1 MRSVSVANRQKQEKG
16 QRNLAQAGR
25 QVRIAGAF
33 LLLIMLLLLSLI
45 WSICS
50 GSVSVP
56 IMEFLQELR
65 EPKLRGMAWTI
76 IWEIRL
82 PRALAALILGGALAL
97 SGYLLQTFFHNPI
110 AGPFVLGISSGSKL
124 LVALVMVGFLEWN
137 ITINSGM
144 LVAAAFAGALL
155 SMLFVLLVAR
165 KMEQMAMLIVG
176 GVMIGYICSAITD
189 FVVTF
194 ASDADIVNLHNWS
207 MGSFSGISWD
217 NIRVMTPVVLVSLV
231 SRGSFSGMTWE
242 NVAVMVGVTFVSAA
256 AVFLLSKPIGAYQM
270 GETYAKS
277 MGVNVAHLRFFMVI
291 LSSILSGCVAAFAGP
306 VSFVGIAVP
315 HLIRWL
321 FADTRPLVLIPGCFL
336 GGSVF
341 CLFSDW
347 LARTVFAPT
356 ELSIS
361 TVTAVFG
368 APVVIF
374 VMMRKHRKS
383 T

>member
-1 MRSVSVANRQKQEKG
+1 MRSVSEANRQKQEKK

-25 QVRIAGAF
+25 QVRIAAAF
-33 LLLIMLLLLSLI
+33 LLLIVLLLLSLI
-45 WSICS
+45 WSACS

-56 IMEFLQELR
+56 IMEFVQELR

-207 MGSFSGISWD
+207 
-217 NIRVMTPVVLVSLV
+217 
-231 SRGSFSGMTWE
+231 RGSFSGMTWE
-242 NVAVMVGVTFVSAA
+242 NVAVMAGVTFVSAA

>member
-1 MRSVSVANRQKQEKG
+1 MRSVSEANRQKQEKK

-45 WSICS
+45 WSVCS

-144 LVAAAFAGALL
+144 LVAAAFAGAIL

-207 MGSFSGISWD
+207 
-217 NIRVMTPVVLVSLV
+217 
-231 SRGSFSGMTWE
+231 RGSFSGMTWE
-242 NVAVMVGVTFVSAA
+242 NVAVMAGVTFVSAA

-321 FADTRPLVLIPGCFL
+321 FADARPLVLIPGCFL

>member
-1 MRSVSVANRQKQEKG
+1 MRSVPEANRQKQEKG

-33 LLLIMLLLLSLI
+33 LLLIVLLLLSLI
-45 WSICS
+45 WSACS

-207 MGSFSGISWD
+207 
-217 NIRVMTPVVLVSLV
+217 
-231 SRGSFSGMTWE
+231 RGSFSGMTWE
-242 NVAVMVGVTFVSAA
+242 NVAVMAGVTFVSAA

>member
-1 MRSVSVANRQKQEKG
+1 MRSVSEANRQKQEKK
-16 QRNLAQAGR
+16 QRNLAQSGR

-207 MGSFSGISWD
+207 
-217 NIRVMTPVVLVSLV
+217 
-231 SRGSFSGMTWE
+231 RGSFSGMTWE
-242 NVAVMVGVTFVSAA
+242 NVAVMAGVTFVSAA

>member
-1 MRSVSVANRQKQEKG
+1 MRSVSEANRQKQEKK

-45 WSICS
+45 WSACS

-207 MGSFSGISWD
+207 MGSFSGVSWD
-217 NIRVMTPVVLVSLV
+217 NIRVMTPVVLMSLV
-231 SRGSFSGMTWE
+231 C
-242 NVAVMVGVTFVSAA
+242 
-256 AVFLLSKPIGAYQM
+256 VFLLSKPIGAYQL
-270 GETYAKS
+270 GEGYARS
-277 MGVNVAHLRFFMVI
+277 MGVNITAFRAVLI
-291 LSSILSGCVAAFAGP
+291 LLSSVLSAWLAAFAGP
-306 VSFVGIAVP
+306 ISFVGIAVP
-315 HLIRWL
+315 HLAKSL
-321 FADTRPLVLIPGCFL
+321 FGTAKPILMIPACFL
-336 GGSVF
+336 GGAGF
-341 CLFSDW
+341 CLLCD
-347 LARTVFAPT
+347 LIARTVFAPT

-361 TVTAVFG
+361 TVTALFG
-368 APVVIF
+368 APVVIYIM
-374 VMMRKHRKS
+374 VHRKS
-383 T
+383 SRG

>member
-1 MRSVSVANRQKQEKG
+1 MRSVSEANRQKQEKK

-45 WSICS
+45 WSVCS

-207 MGSFSGISWD
+207 
-217 NIRVMTPVVLVSLV
+217 
-231 SRGSFSGMTWE
+231 RGSFSGMTWE
-242 NVAVMVGVTFVSAA
+242 NVAVMAGVTFVSAA

-347 LARTVFAPT
+347 LARTGLAPT

>member
-1 MRSVSVANRQKQEKG
+1 MRSVSEANRQKQEKK

-110 AGPFVLGISSGSKL
+110 AGPFVLGISSGAKL
-124 LVALVMVGFLEWN
+124 MVALVMVGFLEWN

-207 MGSFSGISWD
+207 
-217 NIRVMTPVVLVSLV
+217 
-231 SRGSFSGMTWE
+231 RGSFSGMTWE
-242 NVAVMVGVTFVSAA
+242 NVAVMAGVTFVSAA

>member
-1 MRSVSVANRQKQEKG
+1 MRSVSEANRQKQEKK

-207 MGSFSGISWD
+207 
-217 NIRVMTPVVLVSLV
+217 
-231 SRGSFSGMTWE
+231 RGSFSGMTWE
-242 NVAVMVGVTFVSAA
+242 NVAVMAGVTFLSAA

>member
-1 MRSVSVANRQKQEKG
+1 MRSVSEANRQKQEKK

-207 MGSFSGISWD
+207 
-217 NIRVMTPVVLVSLV
+217 
-231 SRGSFSGMTWE
+231 RGSFSGMTWE
-242 NVAVMVGVTFVSAA
+242 NVAVMAGVTLVSAA

-347 LARTVFAPT
+347 LARTIFAPT

>member
-1 MRSVSVANRQKQEKG
+1 MKSEISKKSDRET
-16 QRNLAQAGR
+16 GR
-25 QVRIAGAF
+25 FIGTLLMV
-33 LLLIMLLLLSLI
+33 LLLIAAVTTISVTLGAIHVSPDEIVKILANKTSGKDIFAVSWEQKTENIIWNIRFPRVIMAFIVGAGLSL
-45 WSICS
+45 C
-50 GSVSVP
+50 GVL
-56 IMEFLQELR
+56 MQ
-65 EPKLRGMAWTI
+65 
-76 IWEIRL
+76 
-82 PRALAALILGGALAL
+82 ALTKNPLADP
-97 SGYLLQTFFHNPI
+97 Y
-110 AGPFVLGISSGSKL
+110 VLGISSGSKL

-207 MGSFSGISWD
+207 
-217 NIRVMTPVVLVSLV
+217 
-231 SRGSFSGMTWE
+231 RGSFSGMTWE
-242 NVAVMVGVTFVSAA
+242 NVAVMAGVTFVSAA

>member
-1 MRSVSVANRQKQEKG
+1 MRSVSEANRQKQEKG

-25 QVRIAGAF
+25 QARIAGAF
-33 LLLIMLLLLSLI
+33 LLLVVLLLLSLI
-45 WSICS
+45 WSACS

-56 IMEFLQELR
+56 ILEFLQELR
-65 EPKLRGMAWTI
+65 EPELRGMAWTI

-207 MGSFSGISWD
+207 
-217 NIRVMTPVVLVSLV
+217 
-231 SRGSFSGMTWE
+231 RGSFSGMTWE
-242 NVAVMVGVTFVSAA
+242 NVAVMAGVIFVSAA

-383 T
+383 A

>member
-1 MRSVSVANRQKQEKG
+1 MRSVSEANRQKQEKG
-16 QRNLAQAGR
+16 QRNLTQAGR
-25 QVRIAGAF
+25 QVRIAAAF
-33 LLLIMLLLLSLI
+33 LLLIVLLLLSLI
-45 WSICS
+45 WSACS

-56 IMEFLQELR
+56 LMEFLQELR

-207 MGSFSGISWD
+207 
-217 NIRVMTPVVLVSLV
+217 
-231 SRGSFSGMTWE
+231 RGSFSGMTWE
-242 NVAVMVGVTFVSAA
+242 NVAVMAGVTFVSAA

-336 GGSVF
+336 GGS
-341 CLFSDW
+341 DW

-383 T
+383 A

>member
-1 MRSVSVANRQKQEKG
+1 MRSVSEANRQKQEKK
-16 QRNLAQAGR
+16 QRNLAQSGR

-45 WSICS
+45 WSACS

-176 GVMIGYICSAITD
+176 GVMIGYICSAVTD

-207 MGSFSGISWD
+207 
-217 NIRVMTPVVLVSLV
+217 
-231 SRGSFSGMTWE
+231 RGSFSGMTWE
-242 NVAVMVGVTFVSAA
+242 NVAVMAGVTFVSAA

>member
-1 MRSVSVANRQKQEKG
+1 MRSVSEANRQKQEKK

-76 IWEIRL
+76 IWEICL

-207 MGSFSGISWD
+207 
-217 NIRVMTPVVLVSLV
+217 
-231 SRGSFSGMTWE
+231 RGSFSGMTWE
-242 NVAVMVGVTFVSAA
+242 NVAVMEGVTFVSAA

>member
-1 MRSVSVANRQKQEKG
+1 MCSVSEANRQKQEKK

-33 LLLIMLLLLSLI
+33 LLLIMLLLLLLI
-45 WSICS
+45 WSVCS

-207 MGSFSGISWD
+207 
-217 NIRVMTPVVLVSLV
+217 
-231 SRGSFSGMTWE
+231 RGSFSGMTWE
-242 NVAVMVGVTFVSAA
+242 NVAVMAGVTFVSAA

-277 MGVNVAHLRFFMVI
+277 MGVSVAQLRFFMVI

>member
-1 MRSVSVANRQKQEKG
+1 MGETMPSVPEANRQKQEKG

-207 MGSFSGISWD
+207 
-217 NIRVMTPVVLVSLV
+217 
-231 SRGSFSGMTWE
+231 RGSFSGMTWE
-242 NVAVMVGVTFVSAA
+242 NVAVMAGVFFVSAA
-256 AVFLLSKPIGAYQM
+256 AVFLLPKPIGAYQM

>member
-1 MRSVSVANRQKQEKG
+1 MRSVSEANRQKQEKK

-45 WSICS
+45 WSACS

-124 LVALVMVGFLEWN
+124 LVALVMDGFLEWN

-207 MGSFSGISWD
+207 
-217 NIRVMTPVVLVSLV
+217 
-231 SRGSFSGMTWE
+231 RGSFSGMTWE
-242 NVAVMVGVTFVSAA
+242 NVAVMAGVTFVSAA

-347 LARTVFAPT
+347 LARTVYAPT

>member
-207 MGSFSGISWD
+207 
-217 NIRVMTPVVLVSLV
+217 
-231 SRGSFSGMTWE
+231 RGSFSGMTWE
-242 NVAVMVGVTFVSAA
+242 NVAVMAGVTFVSAA

-361 TVTAVFG
+361 TVTAGRDFCDD
-368 APVVIF
+368 AETSKEHL
-374 VMMRKHRKS
+374 KHRAAEEKIP
-383 T
+383 

>member
-1 MRSVSVANRQKQEKG
+1 MRSVSEANRQKQEKK

-45 WSICS
+45 WSACS

-207 MGSFSGISWD
+207 
-217 NIRVMTPVVLVSLV
+217 
-231 SRGSFSGMTWE
+231 RGSFSGMTWE
-242 NVAVMVGVTFVSAA
+242 NVAVMAGVTFVSAA

-277 MGVNVAHLRFFMVI
+277 MGVSVAQLRFFMVI

>member
-1 MRSVSVANRQKQEKG
+1 MRSVSVANRQKQEKK

-207 MGSFSGISWD
+207 
-217 NIRVMTPVVLVSLV
+217 
-231 SRGSFSGMTWE
+231 RGSFSGMTWE
-242 NVAVMVGVTFVSAA
+242 NVAVMAGVTFVSAA

-315 HLIRWL
+315 PLIRWL